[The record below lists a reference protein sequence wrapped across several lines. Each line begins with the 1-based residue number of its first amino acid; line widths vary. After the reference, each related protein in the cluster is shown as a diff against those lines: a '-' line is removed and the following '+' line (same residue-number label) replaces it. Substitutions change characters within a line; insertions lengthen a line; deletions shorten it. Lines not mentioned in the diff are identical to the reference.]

1 MSLNPSVI
9 PRRLAQPHGAYFNA
23 VLSPNIT
30 VTRKYGGR
38 HRSTKNSAIT
48 MLEKKEVPGMN
59 AAEQNMIR
67 RFNENLAFTGN
78 DEVFDCRAGEPL
90 VSSFSE
96 SGYSPHGRGFVFSS
110 VNGYTSTTGAS
121 DPNEALYKSDCQFV
135 GLCQSD
141 FTSANAALQ
150 EQGLAVQCSGIK
162 TILNDSAG
170 TSTFLLS
177 ISFFLRCA
185 YAVLSLPLLLQI
197 PYTWEISSC
206 SISPKK
212 WAALVAECL

>member
-38 HRSTKNSAIT
+38 HRSTKNANVTALAKKIRPNMSAS
-48 MLEKKEVPGMN
+48 
-59 AAEQNMIR
+59 EQNQVER
-67 RFNENLAFTGN
+67 LNANLAFTAN

-96 SGYSPHGRGFVFSS
+96 SGFSPHGRGFVFSS
-110 VNGYTSTTGAS
+110 VNGFTTQFNES
-121 DPNEALYKSDCQFV
+121 DPNEALYLSDCQFA

-162 TILNDSAG
+162 
-170 TSTFLLS
+170 
-177 ISFFLRCA
+177 
-185 YAVLSLPLLLQI
+185 
-197 PYTWEISSC
+197 
-206 SISPKK
+206 
-212 WAALVAECL
+212 